1 MGQELPDSV
10 ALCGALVSDNDF
22 IDCIFSNIPVLPNE
36 IDPLFPICVKS
47 WMGGQATL
55 HVRLF
60 DSVLNIKQQLEV
72 KVGIPASLQRLF
84 LYGQEVAD
92 EQVVID
98 THIRQ
103 RCVVDVVF
111 CTVSGVDEE

>member
-1 MGQELPDSV
+1 MKD
-10 ALCGALVSDNDF
+10 D
-22 IDCIFSNIPVLPNE
+22 

-47 WMGGQATL
+47 WIGGQATL

-60 DSVLNIKQQLEV
+60 DTVLNIKQQLEV
-72 KVGIPASLQRLF
+72 KSGIPASLQRLF

-92 EQVVID
+92 EEVVID

-103 RCVVDVVF
+103 GGVLDVVF
-111 CTVSGVDEE
+111 CNVPDADEE